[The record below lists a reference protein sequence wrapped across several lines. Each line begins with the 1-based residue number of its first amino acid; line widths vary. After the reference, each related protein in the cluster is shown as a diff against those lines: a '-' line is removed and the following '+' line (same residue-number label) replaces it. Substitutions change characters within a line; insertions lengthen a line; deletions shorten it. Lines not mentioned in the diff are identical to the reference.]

1 MFIVETIMFNLER
14 ANQFFMLIMK
24 RPAVLACFIHGAS
37 GTYPLSH
44 ARQAPLELSACF
56 KDTPLVA
63 LSATL
68 EVTAGVCVHAS
79 MSMHIYTCTWVDI
92 CIYACVYLCAFW
104 KFTLGLGFDWGVS
117 VGWLV
122 GARSFRITEGSDK

>member
-44 ARQAPLELSACF
+44 ARQAPFELSACF

-68 EVTAGVCVHAS
+68 EVTASVCVHACTS
-79 MSMHIYTCTWVDI
+79 THIYICMWVDM
-92 CIYACVYLCAFW
+92 CMHACVYLCV
-104 KFTLGLGFDWGVS
+104 LERLLWG
-117 VGWLV
+117 
-122 GARSFRITEGSDK
+122 